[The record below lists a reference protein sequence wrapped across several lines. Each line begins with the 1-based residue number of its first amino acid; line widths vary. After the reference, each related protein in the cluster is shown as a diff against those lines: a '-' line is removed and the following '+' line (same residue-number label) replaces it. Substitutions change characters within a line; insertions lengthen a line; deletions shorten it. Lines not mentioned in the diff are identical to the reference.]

1 MTGTNPRD
9 EGLKPRSRRT
19 WNSGFQVQL
28 CSRYSKPHRYAT
40 LPGVRT
46 ETSKHKRLWLFNAM
60 IFLAELG
67 EVKFG
72 SNITI
77 IYVGLLGYYQNIHI
91 YIFGLY
97 VCFCFLFD
105 FFLYPVSVKTTKKL
119 SLYFLVT
126 YLIQGKVYAYLK
138 PAMYGSWTGILWTN
152 IYRNLWDVY
161 TVYIWSA
168 RAQMQ
173 SFKSS

>member
-91 YIFGLY
+91 YIFGLFA
-97 VCFCFLFD
+97 CFCFLFD
-105 FFLYPVSVKTTKKL
+105 CFFSIQYPSKRLKNEVQFFGNLHDVALKGVTGNVR
-119 SLYFLVT
+119 SLNWECRMVDTF
-126 YLIQGKVYAYLK
+126 
-138 PAMYGSWTGILWTN
+138 
-152 IYRNLWDVY
+152 
-161 TVYIWSA
+161 
-168 RAQMQ
+168 
-173 SFKSS
+173 F